1 MRAARGFDKVA
12 FCGARFVDPA
22 GRAAYFPRMDLTTT
36 AYGTWSGGRFMH
48 FGETLSEERYM
59 ECIRLAYEAGFRT
72 FVTADVYGNGKAD
85 ELLGEALRGIDR
97 DSYCLVGTLGHDFYE
112 GQRQG
117 NRGYPRFTD
126 PELRGPEGYKAYLR
140 MACEKSLERCGTDH
154 FDLVMLHN
162 PDEIGYTGA
171 EVWAGMGGLKEE
183 GLADR
188 LGIAPGPANGFTLD
202 LIHCFERFGEV
213 IDWAMLILNPLEP
226 WPVGLALPA
235 CEKHGVKVLTRVVDF
250 GGLFFG
256 DMRAGHEFKPGDHR
270 AYRPDGWVEHGLE
283 KIERMKPVAERHGLS
298 MVQFAAIWNLSQKPV
313 ESVVPTFIQ
322 EAGDQA
328 RPIEERIREFAVMPD
343 VRLSAEEVDE
353 VRAIGDNTGCMML
366 KGASK
371 RHEVSERP
379 DEWPMRG
386 ELLELAGRYG
396 LGEEW

>member
-1 MRAARGFDKVA
+1 
-12 FCGARFVDPA
+12 
-22 GRAAYFPRMDLTTT
+22 MDLTTT

-48 FGETLSEERYM
+48 FGETLSEERYI

-85 ELLGEALRGIDR
+85 ELIGEALEGIDR
-97 DSYCLVGTLGHDFYE
+97 DSYCLVGTLGHDFYQ

-126 PELRGPEGYKAYLR
+126 PDLRGPEGYKAYLR
-140 MACEKSLERCGTDH
+140 MACEKSLERCRTNR

-162 PDEIGYTGA
+162 PDEAGYTSDA
-171 EVWAGMGGLKEE
+171 VWEGMRGLKEE

-188 LGIAPGPANGFTLD
+188 LGLAPGPANGFTLD
-202 LIHCFERFGEV
+202 VIHCLERFGEV
-213 IDWAMLILNPLEP
+213 IDWSMLILNPLEP

-256 DMRAGHEFKPGDHR
+256 DMKAGHEFKPGDHR
-270 AYRPDGWVEHGLE
+270 AYRPEGWVEHGLE
-283 KIERMKPVAERHGLS
+283 KIERMRPIAERHGLS

-328 RPIEERIREFAVMPD
+328 RPIEERIREFAVMPEL
-343 VRLSAEEVDE
+343 RLSAEEVAE
-353 VRAIGDNTGCMML
+353 VKAIGDNTGCMML

-371 RHEVSERP
+371 RHETSERP
-379 DEWPMRG
+379 DEWPMR
-386 ELLELAGRYG
+386 EDLLELAGRYG
-396 LGEEW
+396 LGQEW